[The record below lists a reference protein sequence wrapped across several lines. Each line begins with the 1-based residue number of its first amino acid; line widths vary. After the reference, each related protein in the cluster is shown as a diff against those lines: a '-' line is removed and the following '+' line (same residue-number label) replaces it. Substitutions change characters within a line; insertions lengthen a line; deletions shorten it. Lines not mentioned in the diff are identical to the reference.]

1 VVALAVVE
9 PEATLLVASE
19 NGIGKRT
26 PFEDYRIQS
35 RGGKGIITMKTTD
48 KTGKVVGGLVVKE
61 GDEIMLM
68 TSAGQSVRIPVADV
82 RETGRNTQG
91 VKLMNLAKGESI
103 QDVARVVTDDEIDAG
118 GDEGSEAEG
127 EAEAEAGEESKPSAG
142 DGEGT
147 APEADGDSTGAED
160 EAGAEED

>member
-1 VVALAVVE
+1 
-9 PEATLLVASE
+9 LVASE

-35 RGGKGIITMKTTD
+35 RGGKGIITMKTTE

-61 GDEIMLM
+61 ADEIMLM
-68 TSAGQSVRIPVADV
+68 TSEGQSVRIRVVDV

-103 QDVARVVTDDEIDAG
+103 QDVARVVTDDEIDADG
-118 GDEGSEAEG
+118 EG
-127 EAEAEAGEESKPSAG
+127 EAGEESEDAADAETGADEVASEGDADADA
-142 DGEGT
+142 DGE
-147 APEADGDSTGAED
+147 EKE
-160 EAGAEED
+160 